1 MNASPR
7 QRRGMNAS
15 PAACL
20 IPQIREQAGARN
32 RNKRRKYYEN
42 ESPGKLY
49 TYVSAG
55 NIETPAARYERAP
68 AARHGARSV
77 YVLAILLVLIWL
89 VF

>member
-1 MNASPR
+1 MTS
-7 QRRGMNAS
+7 RRKGRRWNAS

-20 IPQIREQAGARN
+20 MPQLRENVVN
-32 RNKRRKYYEN
+32 RRGRSGSKYYEN

-55 NIETPAARYERAP
+55 NIEMPHSESMNEPVVRQGIRP
-68 AARHGARSV
+68 I
-77 YVLAILLVLIWL
+77 VLIASLLILIWL

>member
-1 MNASPR
+1 MTSR
-7 QRRGMNAS
+7 KKKTKCWNAS

-20 IPQIREQAGARN
+20 MPQLRANAAN
-32 RNKRRKYYEN
+32 RRGRRSSKFYEN

-55 NIETPAARYERAP
+55 NIEMPNSEFLNEPVVKRGMRP
-68 AARHGARSV
+68 V
-77 YVLAILLVLIWL
+77 ILLASLLILIWL